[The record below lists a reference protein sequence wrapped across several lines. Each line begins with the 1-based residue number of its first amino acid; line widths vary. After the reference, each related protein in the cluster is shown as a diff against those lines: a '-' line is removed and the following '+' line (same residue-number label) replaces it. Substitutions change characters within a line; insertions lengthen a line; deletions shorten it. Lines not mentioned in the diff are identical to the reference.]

1 MRSVYS
7 KYTIPLYYEYD
18 TAMTPETLNDI
29 IRTIQSYGYHVVGI
43 TADNATDNQTCAKR
57 LGVTNDSPWFPN
69 PSPEY
74 EGELVYFFFDA
85 VHLIKLIRNKFLDN
99 GKFNTP
105 QSRYNRKILKV
116 LMFLQSLDF
125 EFYPILT

>member
-1 MRSVYS
+1 
-7 KYTIPLYYEYD
+7 
-18 TAMTPETLNDI
+18 MTPDTLNDI

-43 TADNATDNQTCAKR
+43 TADNATDNGKCAER
-57 LGVTNDSPWFPN
+57 LGVTNDEPWFPN

-99 GKFNTP
+99 GKFNQRGLNSLFSPLWFNTP
-105 QSRYNRKILKV
+105 QSKYNREILKI
-116 LMFLQSLDF
+116 LMFLQSL
-125 EFYPILT
+125 EF